1 MIGEKISKLRKL
13 LKISQ
18 KDFAKMLQVTPSAV
32 SQWENN
38 KTSPDIDLLPKI
50 AKVLNTSVSDL
61 MGETPSGRKEQAN
74 DDLWDLRES
83 LRRDPQR
90 RMLFDAALDVRRE
103 DIETAVRILEAL
115 KGGSSSDTD

>member
-90 RMLFDAALDVRRE
+90 RMLFDAARDVRRE

>member
-1 MIGEKISKLRKL
+1 MIGEKISKLRKQ

-90 RMLFDAALDVRRE
+90 RMLFDAARDVRRE